1 MAEELVIAEERKI
14 LNLDLY
20 KKLYLARSSE
30 ERIIERYPNNKMK
43 TPMHMSMGS
52 EAIAVGVCQA
62 LAKEDQ
68 IFGTY
73 RSHANYL
80 AKTQDVDGFFS
91 EMYGK
96 DSSLLKGKGGSMHL
110 CCPEYGFVGSS
121 AIVAS
126 SISVA
131 VGAGFANK
139 RVGNNR
145 VVAVFFGDGATDEGA
160 FWESLNIA
168 CLMKIPILFVCE
180 DNGLAIQTKASTRC
194 GYSSIT
200 GIVSKFNCNVFK
212 TKTTDAEAIYNLTST
227 AIEKM
232 RLNQMPCFLHLR
244 YYRYLQHVGI
254 DKDFHVGYRS
264 RDEFEEWYRV
274 DPIKV
279 QREKLLSLGYNDQ
292 ELKSLEADIEL
303 RIDKSIVKAEN
314 APLCSKGEVYRGVF
328 G

>member
-1 MAEELVIAEERKI
+1 MAEELVMTEQRKL
-14 LNLDLY
+14 LNLDMY
-20 KKLYLARSSE
+20 KKLYLARVSE
-30 ERIIERYPNNKMK
+30 ERIIVHYPNNKMK

-62 LAKEDQ
+62 LTKEDQ
-68 IFGTY
+68 AFGTY

-96 DSSLLKGKGGSMHL
+96 DSSILKGKGGSMHL
-110 CCPEYGFVGSS
+110 CCPEYGFAGSS

-126 SISVA
+126 AISVA
-131 VGAGFANK
+131 VGAAFANK
-139 RVGNNR
+139 RAKNNR
-145 VVAVFFGDGATDEGA
+145 VIAVFFGDGATDEGT
-160 FWESLNIA
+160 FWESMNIA
-168 CLMKIPILFVCE
+168 CLMKVPVLFICE
-180 DNGLAIQTKASTRC
+180 DNGLAIQTKPETRC
-194 GYSSIT
+194 GYDSIT
-200 GIVSKFNCNVFK
+200 DIVSKFNCNVFK
-212 TKTTDAEAIYNLTST
+212 AKTTDAEAIYNLTSE

-232 RLNQMPCFLHLR
+232 HTNQRPCFLHLR

-264 RDEFEEWYRV
+264 QEEFEEWHKL

-279 QREKLLSLGYNDQ
+279 QREKLLALGCTDQ
-292 ELKSLEADIEL
+292 ELKSLEAEIE
-303 RIDKSIVKAEN
+303 RQIDESIAKADS
-314 APLCSKGEVYRGVF
+314 APICSEDEVYKGVF